1 MFSSLNVPSVPLI
14 PLSLLPLAHPSMTE
28 RENGG
33 ISSPVLRLGCVIPK
47 AVVYLS
53 QHWVSVSGE
62 EFHSIQSG

>member
-1 MFSSLNVPSVPLI
+1 MFSSLNVPSVSFIL
-14 PLSLLPLAHPSMTE
+14 LSLLLLAHPSMTE
-28 RENGG
+28 REDGG
-33 ISSPVLRLGCVIPK
+33 ILSPVLRLGCVIPK